1 MQFVEV
7 LGYFAFFSCAQYHI
21 DARYAGDLFGFE
33 LCVTTGYDNDGL
45 GVLAGNTAY
54 GLPAF
59 FVGEFRYRAGVDDAD
74 VDGFPVSGT
83 TYAPLF
89 EHASD
94 GRSFGEVEFAP

>member
-1 MQFVEV
+1 MRNNRLRQ
-7 LGYFAFFSCAQYHI
+7 
-21 DARYAGDLFGFE
+21 RRPR
-33 LCVTTGYDNDGL
+33 
-45 GVLAGNTAY
+45 GVGGKY
-54 GLPAF
+54 GVWLPAF